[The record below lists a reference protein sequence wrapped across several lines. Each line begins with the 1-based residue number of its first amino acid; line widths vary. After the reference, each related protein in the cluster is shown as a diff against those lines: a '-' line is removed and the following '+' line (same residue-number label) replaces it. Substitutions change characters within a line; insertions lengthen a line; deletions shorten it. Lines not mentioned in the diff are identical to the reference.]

1 MDKRTLGRILKS
13 EDIAISTLLAD
24 PSIVEDLN
32 LPQLNQ
38 VNGFLANATLR
49 PEFKADFK
57 WLQELMLENIQ
68 AAKSNRVN
76 EAVKLRKRGLTL
88 KQIGE
93 RLGLSGTRVSGMLR
107 AV

>member
-13 EDIAISTLLAD
+13 EDTAIATLLAD

-38 VNGFLANATLR
+38 VNGFLANATPR

>member
-1 MDKRTLGRILKS
+1 MDKRTLDRILKS
-13 EDIAISTLLAD
+13 EDTAIATLLAD
-24 PSIVEDLN
+24 PSIVEDLK

-38 VNGFLANATLR
+38 VNGFLANATPR
-49 PEFKADFK
+49 PEFKEDFK
-57 WLQELMLENIQ
+57 WLQALMLENIQ

-88 KQIGE
+88 KEIGE

-107 AV
+107 AM